1 MNKHRK
7 RIALGRET
15 VRHLT
20 QTSLQ
25 DIAGGR
31 INESRLT
38 ECECPTAL
46 GCGPGTGS
54 LVNTACT
61 VTKAGDCDF

>member
-15 VRHLT
+15 VRHLSLA
-20 QTSLQ
+20 SLQ
-25 DIAGGR
+25 DIAGGKN
-31 INESRLT
+31 NESRLT

-46 GCGPGTGS
+46 GCGPGGGS
-54 LVNTACT
+54 LLWTTCTITA
-61 VTKAGDCDF
+61 AGDCPF

>member
-1 MNKHRK
+1 MKKHRK
-7 RIALGRET
+7 RIELGRET

-20 QTSLQ
+20 LASLQ

-31 INESRLT
+31 KNESRLT

-54 LVNTACT
+54 LLFTTCT
-61 VTKAGDCDF
+61 ITKDGDCPF